1 MAHVQQL
8 ALDAIAAALATTGL
22 RVFVDRVDFLAVADL
37 PCVLV
42 QEDDAETVESIGSNA
57 YDSFVQSRVLTVS
70 VKCVP
75 LANDTAISARQ
86 LGLTVELAL
95 QKNSALRA
103 LLQGYELVSSDYM
116 QSGKAENLFNQR
128 VQIWKFTY
136 TTLSDKPDA
145 FY

>member
-22 RVFVDRVDFLAVADL
+22 RVFVDRVDPLAVADL
-37 PCVLV
+37 PCILV
-42 QEDDAETVESIGSNA
+42 QEDDAETIEVLGSNSQQQ
-57 YDSFVQSRVLTVS
+57 YVQKRMLTLS

-75 LANDTAISARQ
+75 LANDTAILARQ
-86 LGLTVELAL
+86 LGLTVEMAL
-95 QKNSALRA
+95 QKNLALRA
-103 LLQGYELVSSDYM
+103 LLQGYEILSSDYM

-136 TTLSDKPDA
+136 TTRSDKPDQ
-145 FY
+145 FV